1 MSFSSE
7 IRGQP
12 LPHNTTESH
21 DIETGFTSKDDVSL
35 NTVPVTKSIYS
46 FHEKCIRNY
55 ENLLLALESENLYA
69 KRSPA
74 GTLVEAKDEYSRL
87 RIWGEQ
93 TCAVLPQKAR
103 RSLDAQLRDDEETK
117 RIITGTLKR
126 LSDHITR
133 AGLTLKATK
142 CIISDQAADDAYVSS
157 SSSDGSQPEQDN
169 IYGAKAEKGL
179 AAVYGGITSL
189 YRIAALLRR
198 PRITNKY
205 LKSRNRRAP
214 INLLVSSLDYTRITD
229 KVRFWRGYMTDRVAG
244 DDELGVTENDL
255 QLRRELGDHQLSDIE
270 FLCQRLTRANTL
282 RREQFDYWTEHP
294 DVPESYRFDDTL
306 RSQGTATTP
315 SRDESSKEVLDR
327 SKAAAPRSVF
337 STSARTTFSSVGHT
351 TLQDDR
357 TKVSRPRTR
366 YAASNVAGSNAT
378 RVPGIPRCPPE
389 ETDFECPFCH
399 TELDWAKIRHVFH
412 DLRPYVCTFENCHE
426 SKRLFITRHDWT
438 YHEQQMHRRRWICP
452 EDCRETF
459 RSKSAIIEHISNK
472 HFNGLEAHQI
482 STFADMC
489 EREIDAT
496 ESEQCLICLET
507 MSLFRLQQHLA
518 THMEEIA
525 LFVLP
530 SQPQD
535 DEAERNHDELNEESL
550 LGSGDVPEQAET
562 SYEEDQVLVSGNSH
576 SRPEEDLGSLGEGS
590 RVGQSSVAVILDNG
604 KSSNIYDEVVQ
615 DALLARAIRE
625 KELADAATAASE
637 NTEREAM
644 TAAAIAKVE
653 NEKAIAEAKAAHEE
667 LLVKA
672 KTAADAAE
680 AAKKAAEAERDANKP
695 GPDADQAPI
704 KFTDA
709 VGRKSTLPWHLVK
722 TWEGTEGLIK
732 QAFVHIENIG
742 PHVADGHYHL
752 LGPNNEI
759 ILPQVWE
766 VVVQP
771 GWDIKMELWPL
782 PESDKPTNLLDP
794 PDLDIRVDG
803 GDSGGDGRK
812 IDSSGSS
819 KKQGELAFTK
829 TSSKKQGV
837 RAFTKWMLGGTR
849 PRPKRAQNE
858 KDHET
863 TSSEG
868 STDDEYSEVE
878 PEGEADLPD
887 IIALPHTV
895 GAREPDRRW
904 HKGSS
909 AKSIGK
915 QTDFFVHEYS
925 PPRDVKLSSTPRKV
939 VETGPKNYTF
949 ANHGPEYYE
958 SQNTIQEDET
968 LAEEHQEHTLEQT
981 EPHETINE
989 EDERAEAR
997 IKMLAIMRARAYAL
1011 AAETT
1016 PGTLPSEE
1024 E

>member
-1 MSFSSE
+1 M
-7 IRGQP
+7 
-12 LPHNTTESH
+12 L
-21 DIETGFTSKDDVSL
+21 
-35 NTVPVTKSIYS
+35 TKSIYS

-69 KRSPA
+69 KRLPA
-74 GTLVEAKDEYSRL
+74 GTIVEAKDEYSRL

-93 TCAVLPQKAR
+93 TYAVLPQRAR

-117 RIITGTLKR
+117 KIITGTLKR

-133 AGLTLKATK
+133 
-142 CIISDQAADDAYVSS
+142 DQAADDAYVSS

-255 QLRRELGDHQLSDIE
+255 QLRRELGDHQLSDIG

-399 TELDWAKIRHVFH
+399 TELDWTKMQDRMVW
-412 DLRPYVCTFENCHE
+412 
-426 SKRLFITRHDWT
+426 KRK
-438 YHEQQMHRRRWICP
+438 WICP

-535 DEAERNHDELNEESL
+535 DEAERNHDDMNEESL

-803 GDSGGDGRK
+803 GDSGDDGRK

-837 RAFTKWMLGGTR
+837 PAFTKWMLGGTR

>member
-69 KRSPA
+69 KRLPA
-74 GTLVEAKDEYSRL
+74 GTIVEAKDEYSRL

-93 TCAVLPQKAR
+93 TYAVLPQRAR

-117 RIITGTLKR
+117 KIITGTLKR

-133 AGLTLKATK
+133 
-142 CIISDQAADDAYVSS
+142 DQAADDAYVSS

-229 KVRFWRGYMTDRVAG
+229 K
-244 DDELGVTENDL
+244 
-255 QLRRELGDHQLSDIE
+255 
-270 FLCQRLTRANTL
+270 
-282 RREQFDYWTEHP
+282 FDYWTEHP

-357 TKVSRPRTR
+357 TKAYHVAHPKRPISSVLSVTLNLIGRKCKTAWSGNDMFSMTFDHTR
-366 YAASNVAGSNAT
+366 
-378 RVPGIPRCPPE
+378 
-389 ETDFECPFCH
+389 
-399 TELDWAKIRHVFH
+399 K
-412 DLRPYVCTFENCHE
+412 
-426 SKRLFITRHDWT
+426 
-438 YHEQQMHRRRWICP
+438 WICP

-562 SYEEDQVLVSGNSH
+562 SYEEDQVL
-576 SRPEEDLGSLGEGS
+576 
-590 RVGQSSVAVILDNG
+590 
-604 KSSNIYDEVVQ
+604 SSNIYDEVVQ

-837 RAFTKWMLGGTR
+837 PAFTKWMLGGTRPRPKRAQNEREHESKSYEGFTDDEYSEVEEVEHHVQKSIPRVNDEAKTEGTDQRDDGDGREIDSPGGSKKRGVPAFTKWMLGGTR

-1016 PGTLPSEE
+1016 PGTLPS
-1024 E
+1024 